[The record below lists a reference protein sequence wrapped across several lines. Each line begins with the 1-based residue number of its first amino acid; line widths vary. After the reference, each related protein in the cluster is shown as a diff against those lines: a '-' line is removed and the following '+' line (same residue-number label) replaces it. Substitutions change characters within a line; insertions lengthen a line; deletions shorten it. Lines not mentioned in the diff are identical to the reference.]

1 MNSDPRAALDG
12 VTGTW
17 GVLVACPPSWRTL
30 CARNENAV
38 FPAASVIKV
47 PILVELYRQAVEEG
61 LDLGT
66 PARVTDEFRSNGS
79 GVLQSLSDQVVMTLR
94 DLAVLMIYLSDNTAA
109 NVLVARLGRDNIN
122 RTMSGLGLER
132 TALWTDCI
140 DPAAERSA
148 DRPFATTT
156 PRDMAN
162 LFVHLARE
170 DILTP
175 AACRDMLDL
184 MKRDTNRWR
193 IVGHLPLRPDLV
205 IHHKTGTMHD
215 VYNDVGLVRFSGGQ
229 YVISILSKGVEVPE
243 DPRRPNVAEEAIARF
258 SRWVFD
264 QVEQG
269 GFDNG

>member
-1 MNSDPRAALDG
+1 MDIDPQAIPQQVNGLWG
-12 VTGTW
+12 VTAI
-17 GVLVACPPSWRTL
+17 LLPP
-30 CARNENAV
+30 ARPFFLLRPDDV

-47 PILVELYRQAVEEG
+47 PILVELYRQAIEKG

-66 PARVTDEFRSNGS
+66 LTRVTDEFHSNGS
-79 GVLQSLSDQVVMTLR
+79 GTLQSLSDQVVMTLH
-94 DLAVLMIYLSDNTAA
+94 DLAVLMIHLSDNTAA
-109 NVLVARLGRDNIN
+109 NVLIARLGRDNIN
-122 RTMSGLGLER
+122 RTMSGLMLER

-148 DRPFATTT
+148 GRPFATTT

-175 AACRDMLDL
+175 AACHDILDL

-193 IVGHLPLRPDLV
+193 IVGQLPLRSDLV

-229 YVISILSKGVEVPE
+229 YVISILSKGIEVPE
-243 DPRRPNVAEEAIARF
+243 DPRWPNAAEEAIAHF
-258 SRWVFD
+258 SRRVFD